1 MIWNDIISLNAIGN
15 ERKCQLHGIGCNW
28 WSSSIGGAIDLEW
41 HYLFQF
47 NWESKETMFS
57 ITWNRIWIRI
67 KNMNKKIIDNMF
79 KLFDSFLLNG
89 IQFVWKRTTDV
100 KWYSST
106 FLFGLQIEN
115 LSGIHSIWI
124 QLGIK
129 GDISMNW
136 FPILGIIDKLFKL
149 KSIGNQKKH
158 RYGTQFNLKSNL
170 CGMIFT
176 NSFIGNLINWFV
188 FKNMNMNDW

>member
-1 MIWNDIISLNAIGN
+1 LGELLIWNDIISFNSIEN
-15 ERKCQLHGIGCNW
+15 QRKQCFQLHGIG
-28 WSSSIGGAIDLEW
+28 
-41 HYLFQF
+41 F
-47 NWESKETMFS
+47 ESEL
-57 ITWNRIWIRI
+57 RIWIRKSLI
-67 KNMNKKIIDNMF
+67 KCSNWNHLGIKWII
-79 KLFDSFLLNG
+79 LSNG
-89 IQFVWKRTTDV
+89 IQFVWKRTIDV

-115 LSGIHSIWI
+115 LSGIHSISI

-158 RYGTQFNLKSNL
+158 RYGTQSNLKSNL

-176 NSFIGNLINWFV
+176 NSFIGNWINWFV